1 MSLALVIKELEKAMI
16 PINTRQQQYLEKKSQ
31 QGGRGGRGTASLP
44 KCQGHAYE
52 TWLIYRNLWLKKL
65 DKFPDAYPT
74 YDAKITHIERLWQIG
89 NNSIAQRRL
98 ERVQIEALKQEVSI
112 NRQAGFMLYVN

>member
-16 PINTRQQQYLEKKSQ
+16 PINTRQQQYLEKKRQHSDIP
-31 QGGRGGRGTASLP
+31 R
-44 KCQGHAYE
+44 HAYE

-74 YDAKITHIERLWQIG
+74 YDAKITHIKRLWQIG

-112 NRQAGFMLYVN
+112 NHEAGFMLYVN